1 MFLYFFNN
9 NPICFLTCKIVNIL
23 IDRCGYDVVE
33 NSSLIGICRVGV
45 LYYTSS
51 LFIAWYSIRP
61 LMEVSSIVFRSIPNS
76 LAVSRSNSA

>member
-1 MFLYFFNN
+1 MFLCFLNN
-9 NPICFLTCKIVNIL
+9 GTMCFLTCKIVNIL
-23 IDRCGYDVVE
+23 IDRCGYGVVE

-61 LMEVSSIVFRSIPNS
+61 LMEVSYIVFRTIPKS
-76 LAVSRSNSA
+76 LDVSRNNSA